1 MPPKRRS
8 LRIRRGGRPR
18 ARSTLN
24 QYRVLAP
31 APIVPESPAARC
43 RRKLWEEKAR
53 NHHGQADTSE
63 EVGIRG
69 ARRTGD
75 RTCSLCA
82 QPGARRGRS
91 RLRGRPPRRLR
102 RPPKRLWRASRLRWA
117 SRFRRPPRFRRP
129 ARRAV
134 RALRPLRP
142 LPQVPPV
149 RLLRRLRIRG
159 PCIRLRGLS
168 LLLGSLLVP
177 VAVPDLHLRATVGD
191 PAGAPGVGAAAVLID
206 DPDVLVLLRRRQ
218 GVLPLYATVP
228 GWVA

>member
-102 RPPKRLWRASRLRWA
+102 RPPKRLWRAPRFRRA
-117 SRFRRPPRFRRP
+117 SRFRWAP
-129 ARRAV
+129 RRAV

-142 LPQVPPV
+142 VPPV
-149 RLLRRLRIRG
+149 RLLRGLRIRG

-191 PAGAPGVGAAAVLID
+191 PAGAPGVGAVLID
-206 DPDVLVLLRRRQ
+206 DPDVLVL
-218 GVLPLYATVP
+218 
-228 GWVA
+228 

>member
-8 LRIRRGGRPR
+8 LRMRRGGRPR

-24 QYRVLAP
+24 QHRVLAP

-43 RRKLWEEKAR
+43 RRKLWEEEAR

-75 RTCSLCA
+75 RTCRLCA

-91 RLRGRPPRRLR
+91 RLRGRPP
-102 RPPKRLWRASRLRWA
+102 KRLWRASRFRRAPRLRRA
-117 SRFRRPPRFRRP
+117 SRFRWAP
-129 ARRAV
+129 RRAV

-142 LPQVPPV
+142 LPPVPPV
-149 RLLRRLRIRG
+149 RLLRGLRIRG

-177 VAVPDLHLRATVGD
+177 VAVPDLHLRAAVGD
-191 PAGAPGVGAAAVLID
+191 PAGAPGVGAAAVLIE